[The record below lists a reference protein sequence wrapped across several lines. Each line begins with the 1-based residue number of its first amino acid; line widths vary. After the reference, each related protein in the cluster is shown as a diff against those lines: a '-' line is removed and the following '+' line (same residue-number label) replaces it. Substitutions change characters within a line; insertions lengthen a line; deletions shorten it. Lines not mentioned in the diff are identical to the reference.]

1 MEILSDIML
10 RRCIEGFNNKEKL
23 LFFVLKSGI
32 FPVNME
38 NTFFSL
44 YSIKCPRTN
53 KRRVKESNH
62 SQGVITDDNDLQS
75 RVEESGQSFEED
87 IFCLDMRLIA
97 EDLMMGPKYE
107 E

>member
-1 MEILSDIML
+1 M
-10 RRCIEGFNNKEKL
+10 
-23 LFFVLKSGI
+23 
-32 FPVNME
+32 
-38 NTFFSL
+38 
-44 YSIKCPRTN
+44 
-53 KRRVKESNH
+53 KESNH

-87 IFCLDMRLIA
+87 LSCLDMRLIA